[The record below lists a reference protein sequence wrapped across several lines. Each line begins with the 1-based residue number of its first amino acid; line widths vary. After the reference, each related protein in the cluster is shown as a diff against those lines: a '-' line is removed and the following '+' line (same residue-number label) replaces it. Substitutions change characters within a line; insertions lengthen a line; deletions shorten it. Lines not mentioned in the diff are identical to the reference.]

1 MSPAND
7 LARWHRAY
15 TRAHATIP
23 SLLALLLL
31 AAAAFTR

>member
-7 LARWHRAY
+7 LARLRAASR
-15 TRAHATIP
+15 RADRIP